1 MNVYDF
7 DGTIYDGESVFD
19 FYLFTVKRQPKLLK
33 YLYVVMKTLI
43 RYKLCKVSES
53 ELLYLAKKY
62 AGQYL
67 QELHNPEQ
75 TVCDF
80 WDKYQKK
87 IKPFYSLI
95 QKEDD
100 IVISASVELL
110 LKEILNRIGV
120 KQYICT
126 VLDVENGEI
135 TEFCYRKTKV
145 SLFQSKYP
153 NTVIENFY
161 TDSENDR
168 AMIKIAKKS
177 FLVKGN
183 SVKQIKQMEE

>member
-1 MNVYDF
+1 MKVCVYNFTELTTNALYEILKARVNVFVVEQNCPYPELD
-7 DGTIYDGESVFD
+7 DIDYRSIHVYLEKNDKILGYCRVF
-19 FYLFTVKRQPKLLK
+19 
-33 YLYVVMKTLI
+33 
-43 RYKLCKVSES
+43 
-53 ELLYLAKKY
+53 
-62 AGQYL
+62 
-67 QELHNPEQ
+67 
-75 TVCDF
+75 
-80 WDKYQKK
+80 
-87 IKPFYSLI
+87 